1 MSRFSNSENV
11 GGFMNR
17 ATAWWRPR
25 GKWCNPVCADDAPLM
40 EPLTR
45 MVASLIGMRKMNS
58 MFTCRPCPASQ
69 YVVLGCRIHS
79 WMFVG
84 FLLLQYLIVLLGA
97 LTRNYTKFPML
108 FNWLDWRHRES
119 NRDGESQL
127 FSMHSFFCLLKTF
140 PNKSN
145 CNYISKDGS

>member
-1 MSRFSNSENV
+1 MFRFSNSENV

-25 GKWCNPVCADDAPLM
+25 GKWCNPVCAADAPLM

-45 MVASLIGMRKMNS
+45 MVASLMGMRKMNS
-58 MFTCRPCPASQ
+58 MFTCRPYPASQ

-84 FLLLQYLIVLLGA
+84 FLFLQYLFVLLGA

-108 FNWLDWRHRES
+108 FNWLDWRHRQS
-119 NRDGESQL
+119 MSRRKILAFFDAFNLLFRKRNMMISIL
-127 FSMHSFFCLLKTF
+127 FSNHKT
-140 PNKSN
+140 
-145 CNYISKDGS
+145 